1 MAQSQRERTTEHEPL
16 ISVAQAAALLGVHP
30 NTIRVWTEAGRLAAY
45 RINARGD
52 RRYRR
57 GDVEALLAEGADAG
71 DGPAT
76 GEPIE
81 AGTRDAEMAVLVRM
95 AQGSGARSTVAAVC
109 RNAIEAIR
117 ANLDVPRVAIYL
129 ARESSSRP
137 PLLETHAGY
146 RMAPPPELA
155 ALDDRAHDRTDGGI
169 PSRLHVPLR
178 AGGEELGVLLLEGDA
193 QVELRRARPAF
204 LRTVA
209 GAVATDILNARVLA
223 RARRE
228 VTRARALRHVTQE
241 LTGQLDLN
249 VVLEDIV
256 DRTRSL
262 FDAERAGLWL
272 LADADHPF
280 QPAAIRG
287 LSDDFEQQV
296 SQLTLES
303 DAIGV
308 RAVRE
313 RRSLVA
319 READRRSGIGLL
331 QEAYRAQGIRT
342 ACLVPLVSNDR
353 AVGLL
358 GLYHTRDREWPD
370 DELALVQSFANQA
383 AVAIANARLYRSVAE
398 QAARMRSIQDLSA
411 RLNRLTD
418 VQAIADAI
426 VAEASTLAAFHD
438 IRVYQVDWETR
449 SCEPIA
455 FTDRLLGEGDFREAL
470 RVPVGEG
477 SFTGWVAEHGE
488 PILANDALRD
498 PRGVTIDGTDEIEE
512 SMLVV
517 PMLFE
522 GRSVGVIA
530 LSKLGLNQFSTDDLQ
545 TLTIFAGYAAQAL
558 ANATAYERLEL
569 QSAELA
575 RQLQSQRR
583 LLEINE
589 RLLSTL
595 ERGDVLETIADGLR
609 AVVHYDNLSI
619 YRVDEANRIL
629 VPVLTRERHAEEVAR
644 YIVPFGRGLMGWAVD
659 HAEPILANDA
669 LNDPRAMQ
677 IPGTPED
684 PEALAVVPLIADG
697 EVIGCL
703 NISRV
708 GGVEAHFSEADFD
721 LVKLFAGQASIALRN
736 AEEHQAVTARADTD
750 ALTGVGNHG
759 AFQRHLAEAL
769 GHPDKT
775 QGGRRRAKE
784 DGSGGTTRGP
794 IAPVA
799 LLMMDLDCFKSY
811 NDRLGHPAGDALL
824 HAIATAIYGAARAE
838 DRVYRYGGDEFVLIL
853 PGVSAQDAASV
864 GERVRAAVARLTA
877 REPMPVTIS
886 VGVAAYPGDATEK
899 NDLIAAADTALYYGK
914 QSGGD
919 RVVRADE
926 VPGEM
931 RDLRSTLDRLA
942 RAALRNP
949 EDGASVD
956 TLVEE
961 AARLSGGTHADGT
974 ESVRDVLLAVARSLD
989 SADPATIGHGDR
1001 VGLLARRV
1009 AEELGLDRDDAS
1021 TVELAARLHGLDVA
1035 GARELAD
1042 IPSLRDVSAIVGW
1055 RHGDPERGPAPLG
1068 VQVLAVANAYDRLT
1082 TAAGH
1087 RRLDRRA
1094 AVEELSAV
1102 TGQPW
1107 EPRVL
1112 DALARVVS
1120 VPPRR
1125 QSRRRRADAAEVP
1138 ARETDAA

>member
-1 MAQSQRERTTEHEPL
+1 VSHPQRERTTEHEPL

-57 GDVEALLAEGADAG
+57 GDVEALLAEGADAP
-71 DGPAT
+71 DIMPIAEPVRPAT
-76 GEPIE
+76 RE
-81 AGTRDAEMAVLVRM
+81 AEMAVLVRLS
-95 AQGSGARSTVAAVC
+95 QGSGPTSSVAAAC
-109 RNAIEAIR
+109 RSSIEAIR
-117 ANLDVPRVAIYL
+117 AHLDVARAAIYL
-129 ARESSSRP
+129 SRP
-137 PLLETHAGY
+137 GSEKPPQLETHAGY
-146 RMAPPPELA
+146 RIAPPPELPA
-155 ALDDRAHDRTDGGI
+155 GKVVEQDDRAARDAGR
-169 PSRLHVPLR
+169 HVLALR
-178 AGGEELGVLLLEGDA
+178 AAGEELGLLVLEGDPGA
-193 QVELRRARPAF
+193 GLHRVGKPF
-204 LRTVA
+204 LRVVA
-209 GAVATDILNARVLA
+209 SAIATDILNARILA

-241 LTGQLDLN
+241 ITGQLDLN
-249 VVLEDIV
+249 AVLDDIV

-272 LADADHPF
+272 LDDSEHPF
-280 QPAAIRG
+280 RPAAIRG
-287 LSDDFEQQV
+287 LADEFQEQV
-296 SQLTLES
+296 AQLTLAS
-303 DAIGV
+303 DAIGI

-313 RRSLVA
+313 RRSLVVRDA
-319 READRRSGIGLL
+319 GTRAGIGIL

-342 ACLVPLVSNDR
+342 ACLVPLVSNGR

-358 GLYHTRDREWPD
+358 GLYHSRDREWPE

-426 VAEASTLAAFHD
+426 VAEASTLAAYHD
-438 IRVYQVDWETR
+438 IRVYQVDWER
-449 SCEPIA
+449 RFCEPIA
-455 FTDRLLGEGDFREAL
+455 FTDRLLGEGDFRAAL
-470 RVPVGEG
+470 RVPIGEG

-488 PILANDALRD
+488 PILANDALND
-498 PRGVTIDGTDEIEE
+498 PRGLTIDGTDDIEE

-522 GRSVGVIA
+522 GRSVGVIT
-530 LSKLGLNQFSTDDLQ
+530 LSKLGMNQFSTDDVQ
-545 TLTIFAGYAAQAL
+545 TMTIFAGYAAQAV

-595 ERGDVLETIADGLR
+595 DSGDVLETIADGLR

-619 YRVDEANRIL
+619 YRIDEAKRVL
-629 VPVLTRERHAEEVAR
+629 LPVLTRERHAEEVAR
-644 YIVPFGRGLMGWAVD
+644 YVVPFGQGLMGWAVE

-669 LNDPRAMQ
+669 LTDPRAMQ

-684 PEALAVVPLIADG
+684 PEALAVVPLVADG

-708 GGVEAHFSEADFD
+708 GGEEAHFSEADFE

-736 AEEHQAVTARADTD
+736 AEEHQAVTVRAETD

-759 AFQRHLAEAL
+759 AFQRHLSERIDDR
-769 GHPDKT
+769 PDGA
-775 QGGRRRAKE
+775 GGRR
-784 DGSGGTTRGP
+784 SGDE
-794 IAPVA
+794 ASVA
-799 LLMMDLDCFKSY
+799 LLMMDLDSFKSY

-824 HAIATAIYGAARAE
+824 HAIATAIYGAARAD
-838 DRVYRYGGDEFVLIL
+838 DRVYRYGGDEFALVLT
-853 PGVSAQDAASV
+853 GATSQDAAVV
-864 GERVRAAVARLTA
+864 GERVRAAVARLTG
-877 REPMPVTIS
+877 REPEPVTIS
-886 VGVAAYPGDATEK
+886 VGVAAYPGDASDK

-919 RVVRADE
+919 RVVRTDE
-926 VPGEM
+926 VPREM
-931 RDLRSTLDRLA
+931 RDLRVTLDRLA
-942 RAALRNP
+942 RAALRHP

-956 TLVEE
+956 TLVEK
-961 AARLSGGTHADGT
+961 AARLSGGSKAEGAA
-974 ESVRDVLLAVARSLD
+974 SVRDALLAVARSLD
-989 SADPATIGHGDR
+989 STDPATIGHGDR
-1001 VGLLARRV
+1001 VGLLARRL
-1009 AEELGLDRDDAS
+1009 AEELGSDADGRN
-1021 TVELAARLHGLDVA
+1021 TIELAARLHGLDVA

-1042 IPSLRDVSAIVGW
+1042 VPSLREVGAIIGWGPGAKVGPPPV
-1055 RHGDPERGPAPLG
+1055 GA
-1068 VQVLAVANAYDRLT
+1068 QILAIANAYDLLMT
-1082 TAAGH
+1082 SGDGPH
-1087 RRLDRRA
+1087 SDRRDV
-1094 AVEELSAV
+1094 VERMRAEAGERWSAETV
-1102 TGQPW
+1102 
-1107 EPRVL
+1107 

-1120 VPPRR
+1120 VGPRR
-1125 QSRRRRADAAEVP
+1125 AQRRRRTDGE
-1138 ARETDAA
+1138 ARLRSAPETDAA